1 MKLSNKICSVEGCNG
16 KVRAKGYCNKHYD
29 QMRKFG
35 KIKRTKFDPNEIIIY
50 NDYAEIILYDQHG
63 NERKEKGIIDLE
75 DVEKIKEYKWC
86 YSHGYIGCDRLG
98 IRIHRFILDCN
109 KNDVVDHIN
118 GNTLDNRKQ
127 NLRIC
132 SQQQNTMN
140 NSNIRSNNTSGYK
153 GVTWDKSKN
162 KWTAQITVN
171 YKNIHLGRYDK
182 IEDAIKARQKAEI
195 KYFGEYRRKE

>member
-1 MKLSNKICSVEGCNG
+1 M
-16 KVRAKGYCNKHYD
+16 
-29 QMRKFG
+29 
-35 KIKRTKFDPNEIIIY
+35 
-50 NDYAEIILYDQHG
+50 
-63 NERKEKGIIDLE
+63 
-75 DVEKIKEYKWC
+75 
-86 YSHGYIGCDRLG
+86 G

-182 IEDAIKARQKAEI
+182 IEDAIKERQKAEI